1 MPHVPITGC
10 LVTSRKTFRDLKK
23 RRKLPAQMQFRDDN
37 ALDPYWVCN
46 ACVELATRT
55 DSASDEEEPP
65 AKKARV
71 HGSSTSGEPFSE
83 KAQPGGEAAAPKAAA
98 AKFVRNVDVV
108 QDPEAAAAK
117 LGGLA
122 HKLKITRQKLA
133 RRDRRLVVV
142 TDRSR
147 RARET
152 LQELGPIVA
161 GQRALARAGEGSALK
176 NFCTGF
182 LNGKF
187 SIDTIYFQDF
197 AFWANLTPFSLR
209 RHSGGHTH
217 MGPWRCRYSHNKSA
231 PTRKGDVHHKKMG
244 RTAAYAE
251 EARHGPRPPGGG

>member
-1 MPHVPITGC
+1 VLTG
-10 LVTSRKTFRDLKK
+10 K
-23 RRKLPAQMQFRDDN
+23 
-37 ALDPYWVCN
+37 
-46 ACVELATRT
+46 
-55 DSASDEEEPP
+55 
-65 AKKARV
+65 
-71 HGSSTSGEPFSE
+71 
-83 KAQPGGEAAAPKAAA
+83 
-98 AKFVRNVDVV
+98 
-108 QDPEAAAAK
+108 
-117 LGGLA
+117 
-122 HKLKITRQKLA
+122 
-133 RRDRRLVVV
+133 
-142 TDRSR
+142 

-152 LQELGPIVA
+152 LQELGPIAA

-244 RTAAYAE
+244 RIAAYAE

>member
-1 MPHVPITGC
+1 
-10 LVTSRKTFRDLKK
+10 
-23 RRKLPAQMQFRDDN
+23 MQYRDDN

-46 ACVELATRT
+46 ACVESATRS

-71 HGSSTSGEPFSE
+71 QGSSTSGEPLSE

-142 TDRSR
+142 TDRSK

-161 GQRALARAGEGSALK
+161 GQRALARAGDGSALK

-197 AFWANLTPFSLR
+197 ANGTDNI
-209 RHSGGHTH
+209 
-217 MGPWRCRYSHNKSA
+217 NKSS
-231 PTRKGDVHHKKMG
+231 TRGFRHRQSVPPHPRAGHP
-244 RTAAYAE
+244 AA
-251 EARHGPRPPGGG
+251 HPGVPASQD

>member
-1 MPHVPITGC
+1 
-10 LVTSRKTFRDLKK
+10 
-23 RRKLPAQMQFRDDN
+23 MQ
-37 ALDPYWVCN
+37 
-46 ACVELATRT
+46 
-55 DSASDEEEPP
+55 
-65 AKKARV
+65 
-71 HGSSTSGEPFSE
+71 GSSTRSGEPLGE
-83 KAQPGGEAAAPKAAA
+83 KARPDREAAAPKADA
-98 AKFVRNVDVV
+98 AKFARNTDIV
-108 QDPEAAAAK
+108 QDPEVAATK
-117 LGGLA
+117 LEGLT

-142 TDRSR
+142 TDRSK